1 MLLAKLGAHEKSLC
15 SVMIY
20 DHVLCRVRQ
29 MFVKDNQDG
38 SEKTRIDYLGFI
50 GTPVNATNM
59 ADFKRV
65 RDNIT
70 VDMLQQL
77 TCCF

>member
-1 MLLAKLGAHEKSLC
+1 
-15 SVMIY
+15 MIY